1 MPIHALIATIRTRPE
16 PAILPNLHGLDEEFT
31 HFIRRRLRVPMFTH
45 HHQPQLLLVPPRHII
60 LPLLL
65 LLLLLPRIRV
75 QIPLLALPAHIQI
88 VAELALLA
96 LLAAALLVE
105 LAQHRLRVDAEGHFL
120 DLHGLEKLGGFALGS
135 FGGGFFALAG
145 GLLRFFAFLF
155 GGFGVGGLGLDGLD
169 LFLGGAAF
177 FLWERGAQSGV
188 WGLDLESGER
198 IVGRLVVLEE
208 EGRKEGR
215 LTFFMPNV

>member
-1 MPIHALIATIRTRPE
+1 MSIPRGKRMPIHALIATVRTRPE
-16 PAILPNLHGLDEEFT
+16 PAILPNLHRLNEEFT

-65 LLLLLPRIRV
+65 LLLLPRIRIQV
-75 QIPLLALPAHIQI
+75 PLLALPPHIQI

-105 LAQHRLRVDAEGHFL
+105 LAQHGFRVDAEGHFL
-120 DLHGLEKLGGFALGS
+120 DLHRLEELGGFALGG

-145 GLLRFFAFLF
+145 GLFGFFAFLF

-177 FLWERGAQSGV
+177 FLRRE
-188 WGLDLESGER
+188 
-198 IVGRLVVLEE
+198 VVQYD
-208 EGRKEGR
+208 
-215 LTFFMPNV
+215 V